1 MKRKSQGCK
10 ITIFVYLPIIQVI
23 FECAGVS
30 SPLFTITGACQ
41 GLEIKLDSEAIPF
54 GSVVLGSK
62 SSRKLIMMNIGD
74 IGASFSWNVERFAPY
89 YTINPSKGYITPGM
103 EVPFE
108 VIFSPNAVNQ
118 DIRCDVCTCY
128 CISPS
133 K

>member
-1 MKRKSQGCK
+1 MVCNF
-10 ITIFVYLPIIQVI
+10 IFTNHQII

-30 SPLFTITGACQ
+30 SPLFTVTGACQ

-74 IGASFSWNVERFAPY
+74 IGASFNWNTERFEPY
-89 YTINPSKGYITPGM
+89 FTINPPKGYITPGM

-108 VIFSPNAVNQ
+108 ITFSPKTVNQ
-118 DIRCDVCTCY
+118 DIRCDVCSNIY
-128 CISPS
+128 VFNW
-133 K
+133 

>member
-1 MKRKSQGCK
+1 M
-10 ITIFVYLPIIQVI
+10 
-23 FECAGVS
+23 S

-74 IGASFSWNVERFAPY
+74 IGASFSWTVERFEPY
-89 YTINPSKGYITPGM
+89 FTINPSKGYITPGM

-108 VIFSPNAVNQ
+108 IIFSPNAVNQ
-118 DIRCDVCTCY
+118 DIRCDVCTY
-128 CISPS
+128 F
-133 K
+133 KK